1 MCLRLS
7 RLRCATLV
15 LTVGVLGGCASGTTG
30 PAVPQ
35 AVIVQPVSA
44 DATLRNIPPVYPALS
59 RRLGQ
64 QGQAWLK
71 ALVDT
76 DGKVVS
82 AEISQSSGHLALDQ
96 SALDAVRQWIFI
108 PGKRDGVPE
117 RMWVLLPISFRL
129 D

>member
-1 MCLRLS
+1 MCFRLS
-7 RLRCATLV
+7 RLRCAALL

-71 ALVDT
+71 VLVDA
-76 DGKVVS
+76 DGKVLS
-82 AEISQSSGHLALDQ
+82 AEIAQSSGHPALDQ
-96 SALDAVRQWIFI
+96 SALDAVRQWAFI

-117 RMWVLLPISFRL
+117 RMWVHVPISFRL
-129 D
+129 N